1 MSFGN
6 IIEDRKG
13 KLAIFG
19 IIFLACISFIFLQ
32 SRKIPDKQL
41 TQVETRKSNTR
52 DVNRH
57 VRSGGGDVDFDF
69 QKTRDAIYS
78 AKNPEITLLSILAKI
93 NKLDGIDKDL
103 AVSKFVGSLTDFE
116 NPQDALFW
124 LKENRTLLYKCLSS
138 SDIGQ
143 GRSLYDEVLSR
154 IENLCAADGTDFIVA
169 AKSQG
174 DRELAVDILPFEL
187 KSTGSWNNGLLDSL
201 EIKQRQSIESRTIR
215 QLALANFANDKAL
228 SMMLDDGCS
237 IESDS
242 KLTNQVIQRDYFW
255 NNSDKILEIIE
266 SSGDSKRKDDSLVR
280 VVTFIAERDKASARQ
295 WAELIT
301 DNAKRDQL
309 VKGISADR

>member
-1 MSFGN
+1 MLLSEIIGN
-6 IIEDRKG
+6 GKA

-19 IIFLACISFIFLQ
+19 IILLVGFSFVFMQ

-41 TQVETRKSNTR
+41 AQVEARKSNPR

-57 VRSGGGDVDFDF
+57 VQSGGGDVEFDY
-69 QKTRDAIYS
+69 QKSRDAIYS
-78 AKNPEITLLSILAKI
+78 ANNPERTLLSILAQI

-124 LKENRTLLYKCLSS
+124 LKDNRALLYKGLSGS
-138 SDIGQ
+138 EIGQ
-143 GRSLYDEVLSR
+143 GRSLYDEVLWR
-154 IENLCAADGTDFIVA
+154 IENLCAADGTDFIIA

-174 DRELAVDILPFEL
+174 CRELAVDVLPFEL
-187 KSTGSWNNGLLDSL
+187 KSTGSWNNELLDSL
-201 EIKQRQSIESRTIR
+201 DIKQRQSIESRTIR

-228 SMMLDDGCS
+228 SMMLDAGCS
-237 IESDS
+237 IDSDS

-255 NNSDKILEIIE
+255 DNSDKILKIIE

-280 VVTFIAERDKASARQ
+280 VATFIAERDEAAARQ
-295 WAELIT
+295 WAELINDVT
-301 DNAKRDQL
+301 KRDQL
-309 VKGISADR
+309 VKRISADR